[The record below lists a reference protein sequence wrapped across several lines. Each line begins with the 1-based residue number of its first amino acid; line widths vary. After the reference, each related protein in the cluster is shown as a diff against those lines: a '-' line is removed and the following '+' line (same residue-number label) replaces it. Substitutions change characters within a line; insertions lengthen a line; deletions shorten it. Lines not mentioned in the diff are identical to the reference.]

1 MMAGY
6 YFLCSTHMIPQKI
19 SVLIPGI
26 LPVNFGREWYLIQ
39 ILTAVLLLMGVII
52 MEKIKYVYI

>member
-1 MMAGY
+1 MLHRRENEG
-6 YFLCSTHMIPQKI
+6 SRQKL
-19 SVLIPGI
+19 SVLIQGI

-39 ILTAVLLLMGVII
+39 SLTAVLLLIGVII